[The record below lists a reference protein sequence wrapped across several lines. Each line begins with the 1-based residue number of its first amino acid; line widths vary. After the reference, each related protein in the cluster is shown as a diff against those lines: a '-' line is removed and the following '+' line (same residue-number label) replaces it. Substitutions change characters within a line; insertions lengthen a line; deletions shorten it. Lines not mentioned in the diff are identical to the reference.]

1 MEPAQWL
8 ADYRDRLER
17 AAYCAQRAS
26 ESLRE
31 VGATATSPRGEVTV
45 SVNAAGALEDIKLVP
60 AARKLEVEALARL
73 IMTTAREAQ
82 RIAAG
87 RMAEVMAGYLGDNP
101 ALIEITKHLPAEV
114 VR

>member
-17 AAYCAQRAS
+17 AAHGARQAQ

-31 VGATATSPRGEVTV
+31 AGATATSPRGEVTV
-45 SVNAAGALEDIKLVP
+45 SVNAGGALEGLRLTP
-60 AARKLEVEALARL
+60 QARKLEAEALAGL
-73 IMTTAREAQ
+73 IVTTAREAQ
-82 RIAAG
+82 RLAAG
-87 RMAEVMAGYLGDNP
+87 RLAEVMTGYLGDNA
-101 ALIEITKHLPAEV
+101 ALTQVTQHLPAEA